1 MHTEGRRDEPSPVEC
16 TVGALP
22 QGRVMM
28 TDQLLCV
35 CPSCRLSLAVDAL
48 DPQIGREEVASL
60 VYWTHCARFDG
71 HDLPFDISEGHV
83 TRRWWAPDITD
94 DVIYHHAGQKGA
106 GRTLDGRTYDAT
118 PRGPR

>member
-1 MHTEGRRDEPSPVEC
+1 
-16 TVGALP
+16 
-22 QGRVMM
+22 MM

-60 VYWTHCARFDG
+60 VYWSTHCARCGSPVPFTRLIGMTTCYEGPYFDG